1 MYRPIAAAIALAL
14 ACPIAHANNPAA
26 GEHLRIGPEQAID
39 SLAEG
44 VSAFSKQVGEPLLPV
59 LVELTGT
66 PGFSA
71 IAGKTMLSREAK
83 QRLAHAHHGRLRIEQ
98 DAFLAALAKRNFPI
112 LPRSKTLRTAGKEH
126 RIEYRFSH
134 LMNGFVAFVPE
145 SRVAELRSL
154 PGVRAASPI
163 APTRLMLNHSVDY
176 LLGSQ
181 PTPALRRAA
190 VYGVSEELGPAGDNG
205 NGPALVPIDGFE
217 GQGIVLGVID
227 SGMDY
232 EHPMLGGSGSST
244 PQPQRPPL
252 STSSDNA
259 KVLYWYNLGGATT
272 LDDHGH
278 GTHVSSTA
286 GGYLVNGDTP
296 SVTPSLGTP
305 FGPTPGGV
313 AMHGVAPQV
322 QLMGWPV
329 CAASG
334 NCPGDIE
341 LAIEDAVSP
350 VVLTGSG
357 DGGSIPLATPKPIA
371 DVINMSLGGGTD
383 PASSSARVSN
393 TAVLASGVIVVA
405 AAGNDGPTASS
416 VGAPCVGG
424 MVICVASVLDPGSTS
439 GSDVL
444 AVGEASPDDC
454 SDSATGCLAAAPSAE
469 TGGDS
474 EANQIAA
481 GERAGMK
488 SFGVAGGGELPGGSV
503 SAHYVLVDRN
513 QTTIPTQVT
522 GRIAVLE
529 GGTGTFAQIVNPVA
543 ALNPSAIL
551 LISTVTS
558 ATAVAVLNE
567 VPTFTISPEDGE
579 YLKGLMLNAGSPGH
593 GSVSRLALRVR
604 DSVALE
610 AFTGDVSSFSSRGP
624 NSHANG
630 GYRTIKPDLAGLGQA
645 ILAATT
651 PTGNTDTGIGMAN
664 PSGYTTASGTSMASP
679 HIAGVAV
686 LVRQRVRA
694 LGYDSIDLGDPD
706 YRVKRFRAQTLVRA
720 LLTNTATSLRT
731 GSGDP
736 DPDAPALRY
745 SIHDAG
751 AGLVD
756 VDAALQSH
764 AIMTSPTVLFEELPN
779 EFSAPGGDLPVQ
791 VDADGNAIVPLP
803 TASFAEVEVIG
814 ADREVLR
821 ERVVTIEDIDGN
833 GHGIWLLSTQN
844 DVLADHAAVAIRLL
858 PLVGT
863 DEITQITVPPNGA
876 ASFRVQIGVNGNG
889 GLAANSLITW
899 FVSVDHA
906 GNNQRLRMP
915 FLYRAVSFP
924 APALGQPDGPQIVEA
939 GPPNTAGCAVA
950 SDNMFGLQWSYTSL
964 GGGALDPIGYRLQR
978 GSFETELF
986 FDDASE
992 ALTGGAN
999 SLWSG
1004 SAQWTSAVN
1013 PDSSQPAYFVPN
1025 AVEQNESLDLTN
1037 AIPLPAAASG
1047 ATLSIKTRIA
1057 TEAEFDFANV
1067 LVNGNGGAY
1076 QPIDRRSGDFSGTL
1090 NYDISSLVGQDLGIR
1105 FNLRS
1110 DLLMTAEGWYVD
1122 EVQVSS
1128 NDFIAIGDVPASPTL
1143 SAQQAPAAGTWLYR
1157 LAGLYDVDGTTVR
1170 GAYTASACVC
1180 VPSSAM
1186 PGYDPDA
1193 IFRSGFE
1200 AGESAPSVNES
1211 CD

>member
-14 ACPIAHANNPAA
+14 ACPIAHASSLLAD
-26 GEHLRIGPEQAID
+26 EQLRIGPEQAID

-44 VSAFSKQVGEPLLPV
+44 VSDFAKQAGEPLVPV
-59 LVELTGT
+59 LVELTGS
-66 PGFSA
+66 PGFSV
-71 IAGKTMLSREAK
+71 IAGKSLLTREAK
-83 QRLAHAHHGRLRIEQ
+83 QGLAHAHHKRLRGEQ
-98 DAFLAALAKRNFPI
+98 DAFLAALAKLDFPI
-112 LPRSKTLRTAGKEH
+112 LPRSKTLRTAGREH
-126 RIEYRFSH
+126 RVDYRFSH

-145 SRVAELRSL
+145 SRVAQLRSW
-154 PGVRAASPI
+154 PGVRAATPI

-181 PTPALRRAA
+181 PTRELRRTA
-190 VYGVSEELGPAGDNG
+190 VYGATEELGPSGDNG

-232 EHPMLGGSGSST
+232 EHPMLGGSGSNT
-244 PQPQRPPL
+244 PLPQRPPV

-286 GGYLVNGDTP
+286 GGYLVNADTP
-296 SVTPSLGTP
+296 SVTPTLGTP
-305 FGPTPGGV
+305 FGPPPGGV

-357 DGGSIPLATPKPIA
+357 DGGSIPLATAKPVA
-371 DVINMSLGGGTD
+371 DVINLSLGGGND
-383 PASSSARVSN
+383 PASSSSRVSN
-393 TAVLASGVIVVA
+393 SAVLASGVVVVA
-405 AAGNDGPTASS
+405 AAGNDGPGASS

-444 AVGEASPDDC
+444 ALGETSVDDC
-454 SDSATGCLAAAPSAE
+454 ADSAAGCLAAAPAAE

-474 EANQIAA
+474 EANQIAS

-503 SAHYVLVDRN
+503 SSHYVLVDRN
-513 QTTIPTQVT
+513 QPSIPPQVS
-522 GRIAVLE
+522 GRIAVLQ
-529 GGTGTFAQIVNPVA
+529 GGTGTFAQIINPVA
-543 ALNPSAIL
+543 ALNPDVIL
-551 LISTVTS
+551 LISATTS
-558 ATAVAVLNE
+558 ATAVAVVND

-579 YLKGLMLNAGSPGH
+579 YLKGLMLSEGSPGH

-604 DSVALE
+604 DSVAIE
-610 AFTGDVSSFSSRGP
+610 AFTGEVSSFSSRGP

-630 GYRTIKPDLAGLGQA
+630 RYRTIKPDLAGLGQA

-651 PTGNTDTGIGMAN
+651 PTGNVDAGIGMAN

-679 HIAGVAV
+679 HVAGAAA

-694 LGYDSIDLGDPD
+694 LGYDSIDLGDPE
-706 YRVKRFRAQTLVRA
+706 YRAKRFRAQTLVRA
-720 LLTNTATSLRT
+720 LLSNTATSLRT
-731 GSGDP
+731 GSGEP

-745 SIHDAG
+745 TIHDAG

-764 AIMTSPTVLFEELPN
+764 AIMTSPSVLFDELPN
-779 EFSAPGGDLPVQ
+779 EFTAPGGDLPVA

-814 ADREVLR
+814 ADRELLR
-821 ERVVTIEDIDGN
+821 ERVVTIEDIDGE

-844 DVLADHAAVAIRLL
+844 DELADHAAVAIRFL
-858 PLVGT
+858 PLVGK
-863 DEITQITVPPNGA
+863 DEITQVTVAPNGST
-876 ASFRVQIGVNGNG
+876 SFRVQIGVNGTG

-899 FVSVDHA
+899 FVSADHA
-906 GNNQRLRMP
+906 GNSQRLRMP
-915 FLYRAVSFP
+915 FLYRAISFP
-924 APALGQPDGPQIVEA
+924 VPALGQPEDPQIVEA
-939 GPPNTAGCAVA
+939 DPPNTAGCPVA
-950 SDNMFGLQWSYTSL
+950 SENLFGLEWSYTPT
-964 GGGALDPIGYRLQR
+964 GDDTLDPVGYRLQR
-978 GSFETELF
+978 GSFQTDLF

-992 ALTGGAN
+992 PLAGGAN

-1004 SAQWTSAVN
+1004 SAQWTSTAN
-1013 PDSSQPAYFVPN
+1013 PDSGEPAYFVPN
-1025 AVEQNESLDLTN
+1025 AVEQNESLDLIN
-1037 AIPLPAAASG
+1037 AIALPAEASG
-1047 ATLSIKTRIA
+1047 ASLSLKTRIA
-1057 TEAEFDFANV
+1057 TEPEFDFANV

-1090 NYDISSLVGQDLGIR
+1090 NYDISALVGQDLGIR
-1105 FNLRS
+1105 FTLSS
-1110 DLLMTAEGWYVD
+1110 DQLMSAEGWYVD
-1122 EVQVSS
+1122 EVRVSS
-1128 NDFIAIGDVPASPTL
+1128 NDFAAIGDVPASPTL
-1143 SAQQAPAAGTWLYR
+1143 NAQQAPAAGTWLYR
-1157 LAGLYDVDGTTVR
+1157 LAGLYDVDGMTVR

-1180 VPSSAM
+1180 VPSSAF
-1186 PGYDPDA
+1186 PDYDPDA
-1193 IFRSGFE
+1193 ILLSGFE
-1200 AGESAPSVNES
+1200 AGESGPPVHET